1 MSFPFERYRLT
12 IDDAARRAA
21 HERPS
26 QVICRKG
33 TTSLT
38 LAQMNEQAT
47 RLANTLIAS
56 GLQKGDRVALL
67 MPMCLES
74 LTACVAIARAGGVT
88 EFLLPNYGAELV
100 PMLRPAPPRWLFY
113 SAMHQNE
120 AAPIA
125 AEYDTQ
131 SVVLEDSSPAQWH
144 WSEMIAAGSSDTPP
158 VITTPDDDAMIV
170 FTSGTTGTPK
180 AVRRSQNS
188 VMTLGM
194 LYKQYLEFDS
204 SSVIGGMM
212 LTSEV
217 IAELLADSG
226 CVVLGDMLQ
235 PREWL
240 ATMERE
246 RMTHTGG
253 VTSLLQ
259 LWLSYPDWTQFD
271 LSALKSITVGA
282 MTTPPELHV
291 ELYRRAGVRLIQIY
305 GSNEAGMLTINT
317 LTSGP
322 QLGSLG
328 KPVEGKAIRVI
339 DENGEDAAVGGV
351 GELIA
356 RPTGKYELGFM
367 RGYCDDTPTQWKDGW
382 LHTGDLVYQDSD
394 GYLFLLGRTY
404 DTINVAGHKIFAPE
418 IERILASHPAVA
430 EVAVV
435 GQPDD
440 MRGEIVI
447 AYLVPKAGNAVT
459 ISELREF
466 CGKHLATHKIPRR
479 ILVQETLP
487 RTATGKVNK
496 QALKEL
502 LID

>member
-1 MSFPFERYRLT
+1 MSFPFERYGLT
-12 IDDAARRAA
+12 IDNAARRAA
-21 HERPS
+21 HESPA

-38 LAQMNEQAT
+38 LGQLNDQAS
-47 RLANTLIAS
+47 RLANTLIAN
-56 GLQKGDRVALL
+56 GFQQGDRVALL
-67 MPMCLES
+67 MPMCMES
-74 LTACVAIARAGGVT
+74 LTACVAVARAGGVS

-113 SAMHQNE
+113 STMHQNE

-125 AEYDTQ
+125 AEYGTQ
-131 SVVLEDSSPAQWH
+131 AAVLEDSAPAQWH
-144 WSEMIAAGSSDTPP
+144 WSEMIEAGSGDAPP
-158 VITTPDDDAMIV
+158 AIITPDDDAMIV

-180 AVRRSQNS
+180 AVRRSQDS

-194 LYKQYLEFDS
+194 LYKQYLEFDH
-204 SSVIGGMM
+204 SSVIGSMM
-212 LTSEV
+212 ITNEV

-226 CVVLGDMLQ
+226 CLVLGDMLQ

-246 RMTHTGG
+246 RITHTGG

-259 LWLSYPDWTQFD
+259 LWLSYPDWAQFD

-282 MTTPPELHV
+282 MTTPPELHA
-291 ELYRRAGVRLIQIY
+291 ELYRRAGVRLIQVY

-317 LTSGP
+317 NTSGP
-322 QLGSLG
+322 KLASLG
-328 KPVEGKAIRVI
+328 LPVEGKAVRVI
-339 DENGEDAAVGGV
+339 DENGEDAPVGDV

-356 RPTGKYELGFM
+356 RPTGEHELGFM
-367 RGYCDDTPTQWKDGW
+367 RGYCDDTPTLWKDGW

-394 GYLFLLGRTY
+394 DYIYLLGRTF
-404 DTINVAGHKIFAPE
+404 DTINVAGHKIYSPE
-418 IERILASHPAVA
+418 VERVLASHPAVA

-435 GQPDD
+435 GQPDE
-440 MRGEIVI
+440 MRGEIVV
-447 AYLVPKAGNAVT
+447 AYLVPKPGNAVT
-459 ISELREF
+459 ISEIREF
-466 CGKHLATHKIPRR
+466 CGKHLASHKIPRR
-479 ILVQETLP
+479 VLVQDSLP